1 MLSAT
6 QTWHKYMEDG
16 FSTVCVFLDLAKAFD
31 LVSHQGV
38 IDALADSGS
47 LLVWFCDCLTE
58 RSQRVV
64 LQGSS
69 SHSIT
74 VPSGVPQG
82 SILGPLLFILTFN
95 GIFNLALS
103 SGSGLM
109 GYADDVT
116 YYKCLTSA
124 EDAPVVNSDMG
135 VICDWVDENKFK
147 LDFEKIKA
155 KVISR
160 KKTPLQPT
168 ILLCDHRVEYVE
180 SFKLL
185 GVTISNNLSW
195 RPHILNTISKAKR
208 LLGFT
213 YRTFSQGGQQCLS
226 RLYQS
231 IVLPHLDYC
240 SCVWD
245 PPHKTHLK
253 KLESV
258 QSFAARIVTGNW
270 VDSSQALKSKLQW
283 PSLASR

>member
-1 MLSAT
+1 M
-6 QTWHKYMEDG
+6 
-16 FSTVCVFLDLAKAFD
+16 
-31 LVSHQGV
+31 
-38 IDALADSGS
+38 
-47 LLVWFCDCLTE
+47 
-58 RSQRVV
+58 

-74 VPSGVPQG
+74 VPSGIPQG

-103 SGSGLM
+103 SSSGLM

-124 EDAPVVNSDMG
+124 EDVPVVNSDMG
-135 VICDWVDENKFK
+135 VICNWVDENKFK
-147 LDFEKIKA
+147 LNFEKIKA
-155 KVISR
+155 MAISR
-160 KKTPLQPT
+160 KKTPPQPT
-168 ILLCDHRVEYVE
+168 ILLHDHRVEYIE

-195 RPHILNTISKAKR
+195 RPHILSTISKAKR
-208 LLGFT
+208 LLGFI
-213 YRTFSQGGQQCLS
+213 YRTFSRGSQGYLS

-231 IVLPHLDYC
+231 IVLLHLDYC

-245 PPHKTHLK
+245 PPHETHLK
-253 KLESV
+253 KLESM

-270 VDSSQALKSKLQW
+270 VDSSQALKSKLQ
-283 PSLASR
+283 